1 MQERR
6 KREDNEGEDID
17 DEENSDSGDDLVL
30 DELNSSSLLRP
41 WDLRTHPCGR
51 GVVTKLDQD
60 PGIKERGRARCR
72 DQVPAHGH
80 PND

>member
-1 MQERR
+1 MTRIVTQATTWYWMSSIALHSYVLGIFGR
-6 KREDNEGEDID
+6 ILA
-17 DEENSDSGDDLVL
+17 DEAL
-30 DELNSSSLLRP
+30 
-41 WDLRTHPCGR
+41 
-51 GVVTKLDQD
+51 VTKLDQD